1 MMDLLDLP
9 PEIFQKIIASYVHKV
24 GVSEAWERREVCSE
38 YYLMNSRHKLIG
50 SRNIR
55 RLLVCTVLR
64 QTAYDQVRGPGS
76 QTITLPARRAVLFVP
91 MQKLVRSSETPTQ
104 SRSQRR

>member
-1 MMDLLDLP
+1 MDLLDLP
-9 PEIFQKIIASYVHKV
+9 PEIFQKIVASYVHKV

-38 YYLMNSRHKLIG
+38 YYLMESRHKLIG
-50 SRNIR
+50 SRNVR

-64 QTAYDQVRGPGS
+64 QTARDPIRAAGS
-76 QTITLPARRAVLFVP
+76 QETVPPTRKAVPCIP
-91 MQKLVRSSETPTQ
+91 MQKLVRGSDNTAQ